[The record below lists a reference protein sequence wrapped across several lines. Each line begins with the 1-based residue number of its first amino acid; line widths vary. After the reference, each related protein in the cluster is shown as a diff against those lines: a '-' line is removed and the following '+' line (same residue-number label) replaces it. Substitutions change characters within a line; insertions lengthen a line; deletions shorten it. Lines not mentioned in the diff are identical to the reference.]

1 MTESKRFGELV
12 LKSRYLVFFGG
23 AGVSVASDIPD
34 FRGKTGL
41 SQNLSGRS
49 LEELLSASFMKTHP
63 EEFFAFYKAK
73 MVHQGALPNATH
85 LVLAELEKRGILKA
99 VITQNID
106 NLHQKAGS
114 KQVLELHGSVYRN
127 YCSQCHKPYSLEA
140 VMTKTL
146 VPKCDCGG
154 IIRPDVVFYE
164 EGLDQTLLDQAIRHI
179 RRADVLIVGGT
190 SLLVYPAAG
199 LIQYFQGDHLII
211 VNQQPTPYD
220 AYADLLIRGDL
231 REVFEELG
239 KQLSEV

>member
-1 MTESKRFGELV
+1 MTENERFRDLL
-12 LKSRYLVFFGG
+12 LKSRHLVFFGG

-41 SQNLSGRS
+41 SQNLNGRS
-49 LEELLSASFMKTHP
+49 LEELLSATFLKTHP
-63 EEFFAFYKAK
+63 EEFFAFYKSK
-73 MVHQGALPNATH
+73 MIHLGAMPNATH

-99 VITQNID
+99 LITQNID

-114 KQVLELHGSVYRN
+114 KTVLELHGSVYRN
-127 YCSQCHKPYSLEA
+127 YCSQCHKKYTLEA
-140 VMTKTL
+140 VMAQTL

-164 EGLDQTLLDQAIRHI
+164 EGLDQTVLDQAIRQI
-179 RRADVLIVGGT
+179 RHADVLIVGGT

-211 VNQQPTPYD
+211 INQQPTPYD

-231 REVFEELG
+231 EVVFEKLG
-239 KQLSEV
+239 KQLSEA

>member
-1 MTESKRFGELV
+1 MTAGYKFGELV

-23 AGVSVASDIPD
+23 AGVSVASGIPD
-34 FRGKTGL
+34 FRGKSGL
-41 SQNLSGRS
+41 SQDLNGRS

-63 EEFFAFYKAK
+63 EEFYAFYKAK
-73 MVHQGALPNATH
+73 MIHQGALPSAAH

-106 NLHQKAGS
+106 DLHQKAGS
-114 KQVLELHGSVYRN
+114 KQVLELHGSVHRN

-140 VMTKTL
+140 VMAKTL

-154 IIRPDVVFYE
+154 IIRPDVVLYE
-164 EGLDQTLLDQAIRHI
+164 EGLDQAVLDQAIRHI
-179 RRADVLIVGGT
+179 RKADVLIVAGT

-211 VNQQPTPYD
+211 INQQPTPYD
-220 AYADLLIRGDL
+220 AYADLLIREDL
-231 REVFEELG
+231 TEVFERLG
-239 KQLSEV
+239 KQISEA

>member
-1 MTESKRFGELV
+1 MTEDKRFGELV

-41 SQNLSGRS
+41 SQNLNGRS
-49 LEELLSASFMKTHP
+49 LEELLSATFMKTHP

-73 MVHQGALPNATH
+73 MVHQGARPNATH
-85 LVLAELEKRGILKA
+85 LVLAELEKRGIIKA

-114 KQVLELHGSVYRN
+114 KKVLELHGSVYRN
-127 YCSQCHKPYSLEA
+127 YCCQCHKQYSLDE
-140 VMTKTL
+140 VMAKAS

-154 IIRPDVVFYE
+154 IIRPDVVLYE
-164 EGLDQTLLDQAIRHI
+164 EGLDQTVLDQAVRHI
-179 RRADVLIVGGT
+179 RRADVLIVAGT

-199 LIQYFQGDHLII
+199 LIQYFQGEHLII
-211 VNQQPTPYD
+211 INQQPTPYD
-220 AYADLLIRGDL
+220 AYADLLIREDL
-231 REVFEELG
+231 LDVFEALG
-239 KQLSEV
+239 KQISEA